1 MRCILKTL
9 TIEIPND
16 SIAERVVWMLNH
28 FTIDGL
34 IIKENSTYNISD
46 IENSISQSVT
56 ELNLINEGKL
66 TAKPIEELFNEL

>member
-1 MRCILKTL
+1 MGLIMKTL

-34 IIKENSTYNISD
+34 IIKENTSHNLSD
-46 IENSISQSVT
+46 IENSIKQSVD
-56 ELNLINEGKL
+56 EMNLINEGKL
-66 TAKPIEELFNEL
+66 SANPIEKLFNEL